1 MELTNDKQMLKKDLE
16 RLLEYI
22 QMLKESFDD
31 FQQTNN
37 VNDRDNIYSYMDY
50 LRSRIRSIAFEN
62 TLGKLNP
69 RQIASCPIPNP
80 YIK

>member
-1 MELTNDKQMLKKDLE
+1 MVDKEMLKKDLE

-37 VNDRDNIYSYMDY
+37 VNDKDNVYSYMDY

-69 RQIASCPIPNP
+69 KKNARCPIPNP
-80 YIK
+80 NIE